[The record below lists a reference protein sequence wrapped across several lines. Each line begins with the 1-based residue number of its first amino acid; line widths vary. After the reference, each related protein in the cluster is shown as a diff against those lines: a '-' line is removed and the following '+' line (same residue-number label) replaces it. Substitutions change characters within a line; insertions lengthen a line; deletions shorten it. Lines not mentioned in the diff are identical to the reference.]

1 MMGLKNVRD
10 YNVQIWLINNR
21 NETLLFKKK
30 DTYGKPEYWSCVE
43 DITGENESGV
53 EAAIRIAEEKTGIAL
68 KTSDLYRLKVNFNE
82 ENISENI
89 VFVCRKEIS
98 IHELILCEEYEEA
111 AVVSKA
117 EFKNLSDEEKI
128 AHDMKNFYHI
138 YQENV
143 DLGIIDKQN
152 KVFIDE
158 TEQILKGNLHTHSIY
173 SDGRYDVAE
182 LVQIYKKKNY
192 DFLAISDHDVY
203 YKGNVDNKIDSDVV
217 LLHGIEATCTYTGNN
232 PAMGDYSHFTCLEQ
246 KEMNGEPYEEGFYQN
261 CEGVQNY
268 IDKLSKTYQL
278 VQFNHPLFTKM
289 SDSDFVNLGG
299 YQLFEIY
306 NHKDFRWETGVES
319 AEWLCRVLLN
329 HGKRLFVTAGDD
341 FHGPYKDVKFDEC
354 FGGYVMVQAQKNAED
369 ILNALQHGKFY
380 ASTGPQIFHY
390 SIEGQNIKIKT
401 SDAKRIIFYS
411 NLRRCKNVY
420 HEDNSVFN
428 EAEYELS
435 GEEKYIWIKIVD
447 SEGNSAWT
455 QPFFIPYNE

>member
-182 LVQIYKKKNY
+182 LVQIYKKKIMIFSRFQIMMY
-192 DFLAISDHDVY
+192 I
-203 YKGNVDNKIDSDVV
+203 I
-217 LLHGIEATCTYTGNN
+217 
-232 PAMGDYSHFTCLEQ
+232 
-246 KEMNGEPYEEGFYQN
+246 KEML
-261 CEGVQNY
+261 
-268 IDKLSKTYQL
+268 I
-278 VQFNHPLFTKM
+278 TKSIVM
-289 SDSDFVNLGG
+289 
-299 YQLFEIY
+299 
-306 NHKDFRWETGVES
+306 W
-319 AEWLCRVLLN
+319 C
-329 HGKRLFVTAGDD
+329 
-341 FHGPYKDVKFDEC
+341 C
-354 FGGYVMVQAQKNAED
+354 FME
-369 ILNALQHGKFY
+369 
-380 ASTGPQIFHY
+380 
-390 SIEGQNIKIKT
+390 
-401 SDAKRIIFYS
+401 
-411 NLRRCKNVY
+411 
-420 HEDNSVFN
+420 
-428 EAEYELS
+428 
-435 GEEKYIWIKIVD
+435 
-447 SEGNSAWT
+447 
-455 QPFFIPYNE
+455 